1 MLRGTVGKLA
11 RRGAENGQTLPAIAS
26 TTNFS
31 RPELALLDT
40 PSAMKNRNRLRP
52 STPFA
57 KIPKSYA
64 ELMAMYLI
72 APIHNR
78 AEADCAEEMIDLLA
92 GHSLN
97 GEQDD
102 YLDLLSD
109 VFEKWEDS
117 QFPINL
123 TRPGEPR
130 RAASRARKSR
140 RAGLKKLARE
150 VVSVPNP

>member
-1 MLRGTVGKLA
+1 
-11 RRGAENGQTLPAIAS
+11 
-26 TTNFS
+26 
-31 RPELALLDT
+31 
-40 PSAMKNRNRLRP
+40 MKIRNRLRP

-72 APIHNR
+72 RPIHGR
-78 AEADCAEEMIDLLA
+78 AEADYAEEMIDLLA

-97 GEQDD
+97 AEQAD

-117 QFPINL
+117 QFPIKR
-123 TRPGEPR
+123 TGRAEPR
-130 RAASRARKSR
+130 RSASGARRSR
-140 RAGLKKLARE
+140 RAGSRMLARE
-150 VVSVPNP
+150 VVCVANP